1 MNKNELQKKKTK
13 KNIADEIKA
22 KEKLILENVNKEVK
36 SIQFLQDEL
45 EVAKNSYKKAY
56 NNSETM
62 QNLLNDSIVKNVG
75 NEISQQLSINLND
88 LREKEKI
95 ERQKLDE
102 LHAAIEKKNSEVIKI
117 AVQKRKNTVDK
128 TNSSSTKRKKK

>member
-45 EVAKNSYKKAY
+45 EVAKNSYKEACK
-56 NNSETM
+56 NSETM